1 MLFSYWNNDYDDSD
15 DDDIS
20 APHEITVFAC
30 DIHFVT
36 HPFSFVMKLF
46 DRSVDFA
53 QFNEDTPLYA
63 LARAWMQNKP
73 YGTKST
79 DFQESGILDG
89 DPLSSSQE
97 NIVSINHSVGW
108 LINVY
113 CLLITLTCSPKA
125 EYCEGCSRSSTGS
138 AECM

>member
-1 MLFSYWNNDYDDSD
+1 
-15 DDDIS
+15 
-20 APHEITVFAC
+20 
-30 DIHFVT
+30 
-36 HPFSFVMKLF
+36 MKLF

-97 NIVSINHSVGW
+97 NIVSINHSVV
-108 LINVY
+108 NVY

-125 EYCEGCSRSSTGS
+125 ELRRAQFNGIG
-138 AECM
+138 

>member
-1 MLFSYWNNDYDDSD
+1 
-15 DDDIS
+15 
-20 APHEITVFAC
+20 
-30 DIHFVT
+30 
-36 HPFSFVMKLF
+36 MKLF

-79 DFQESGILDG
+79 DFQESDILDG

-97 NIVSINHSVGW
+97 NIVSINHSVV
-108 LINVY
+108 NVY
-113 CLLITLTCSPKA
+113 CLLITLSCSPKA
-125 EYCEGCSRSSTGS
+125 ELRRAQFNGIG
-138 AECM
+138 